1 MTSGWR
7 NKISSHEAWPKK
19 KKKHFGEEK
28 KILIVLSN
36 IGRDGVKLLYSSN
49 AEKTV

>member
-7 NKISSHEAWPKK
+7 NKISSHEAWPK